1 MEKIIQTFKDNLL
14 IVAILIVSVAGFFV
28 FDQHQ
33 QHPQTETQQS
43 LKISKPSDP
52 SKSKQDTAKQSG
64 KIQTSF
70 FVDVD
75 GAVNH
80 PGVYRF
86 SKGMM
91 VLDAIKQA
99 GGTLNNADLKSVNQA
114 KKLVDSSKVYI
125 PFQGEVK
132 QAANINATSTDAE
145 NKSVVNINSA
155 QLADFQNVKGV
166 GPKKAQKIID
176 YREKNGD
183 YQKIE
188 DLQKV
193 GGFGAKTIESLKD
206 QLTV

>member
-1 MEKIIQTFKDNLL
+1 MEKIIQTMKDNLL
-14 IVAILIVSVAGFFV
+14 IVAILIVSIAGFFV
-28 FDQHQ
+28 FDRHQ
-33 QHPQTETQQS
+33 QHTQSEAAQS
-43 LKISKPSDP
+43 IKMSELSHA
-52 SKSKQDTAKQSG
+52 SKSKKENVTQSG
-64 KIQTSF
+64 KAKASF
-70 FVDVD
+70 FVDVA
-75 GAVNH
+75 GAVNR

-114 KKLVDSSKVYI
+114 KKLTDSSKVYI

-132 QAANINATSTDAE
+132 QASNINESSQNEED
-145 NKSVVNINSA
+145 KPVVNINSA
-155 QLADFQNVKGV
+155 QLADFKNVKGV

-193 GGFGAKTIESLKD
+193 GGFGTKTIESLKD